1 MAATSP
7 EHSREEL
14 NDLGFGPYEVN
25 FVDCFALELKNGEK
39 ISINVW
45 FPGNCKDFFPKQE
58 ATIRYCD
65 AKDESFVG
73 EVKIVDNDQIQT
85 EYNFGKIQ
93 HHFWSLV
100 TIYCSVTI

>member
-1 MAATSP
+1 MAAASP

-45 FPGNCKDFFPKQE
+45 FPGNCNGFFPKQE
-58 ATIRYCD
+58 ASIRYCD

-73 EVKIVDNDQIQT
+73 EVMK
-85 EYNFGKIQ
+85 
-93 HHFWSLV
+93 
-100 TIYCSVTI
+100 

>member
-73 EVKIVDNDQIQT
+73 EVMIVDNDRIQA
-85 EYNFGKIQ
+85 EYNFGKIK
-93 HHFWSLV
+93 HHFLV
-100 TIYCSVTI
+100 IGDSVTI